1 MLDEHRQVAVTL
13 EADHLLGPYR
23 LIDEGFAPCG
33 LHFGDFDLVTNLET
47 GRAFVYFE
55 HPHSELI
62 CADLN
67 DDFTGVSGHF
77 TRHFPRQIR
86 SEEHTSELQSLMR
99 ITYAVFCL
107 TKKHTITYTTELMI
121 SD

>member
-33 LHFGDFDLVTNLET
+33 LHFGDFDLVPNLET

-67 DDFTGVSGHF
+67 DDFTAVSGHF
-77 TRHFPRQIR
+77 TRQSPRHTPPVRAAPSYFHRDGRPYVITSVTTCYFPQPY
-86 SEEHTSELQSLMR
+86 E
-99 ITYAVFCL
+99 
-107 TKKHTITYTTELMI
+107 
-121 SD
+121 

>member
-23 LIDEGFAPCG
+23 LIAEGFAPCG

-47 GRAFVYFE
+47 GRAFVYSE

-62 CADLN
+62 YADLN

-77 TRHFPRQIR
+77 TRHFPRQIPLVHETQIYFHQDGR
-86 SEEHTSELQSLMR
+86 HYMTTSGTRQQKSTRL
-99 ITYAVFCL
+99 
-107 TKKHTITYTTELMI
+107 KHN
-121 SD
+121 